1 VRDENEES
9 SASVAWNAQK
19 FGKRFPILFKKM
31 GMFSKQKYQNFKKV
45 GSIEK
50 INYHEVEERVTEA
63 KT

>member
-1 VRDENEES
+1 
-9 SASVAWNAQK
+9 
-19 FGKRFPILFKKM
+19 M